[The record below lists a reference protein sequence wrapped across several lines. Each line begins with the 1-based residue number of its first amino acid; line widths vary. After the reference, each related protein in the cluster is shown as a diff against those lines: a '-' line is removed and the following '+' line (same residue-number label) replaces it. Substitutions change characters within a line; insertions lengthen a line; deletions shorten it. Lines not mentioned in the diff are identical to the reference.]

1 LGLADSSD
9 VDGYLSSRD
18 LPAMVRRHG
27 LRRDDGGRVTL
38 RATLASMAIVESV
51 ADAGPVLAALDL
63 AESLDARQREVGL
76 EVLTAALAR
85 IRA

>member
-1 LGLADSSD
+1 
-9 VDGYLSSRD
+9 
-18 LPAMVRRHG
+18 
-27 LRRDDGGRVTL
+27 
-38 RATLASMAIVESV
+38 
-51 ADAGPVLAALDL
+51 LDL